1 MVASRKE
8 SINMLVTHGWDALCA
23 ALGNSNEIAATLERL
38 HWDRKLLSEI
48 IRNGAE
54 TGKRFILKSAL

>member
-1 MVASRKE
+1 
-8 SINMLVTHGWDALCA
+8 MLVTHGWDALCA